1 MPQVASVVLVLLEVL
16 LAVVLAVPLVA
27 VLLVAAPMVLLVV
40 PLAVASGDS
49 GVPAVSVVLALVLAA
64 LESVEAAATGQLTM
78 KLLI

>member
-1 MPQVASVVLVLLEVL
+1 MVLEVVLEGL
-16 LAVVLAVPLVA
+16 LAVPLVA

-49 GVPAVSVVLALVLAA
+49 VVPAVSVVLALVLAA